1 MSTQQVRFWKEL
13 VQLRAHIDYL
23 SLYRLQCDK
32 VDRGISMLLAVASSG
47 SIAAWAVWREF
58 AMLWG
63 AVIAISQVL
72 SAVRSYLPFEKR
84 LAGVASLASR
94 FESLFVRWEAAWQQV
109 ASGELKEEQIAERLF
124 QLKRAKIDIQEKVL
138 KDISLPDNPKFQIL
152 AAKRAEL
159 YFATL
164 YPTEVVYEP
173 GHEGSSPSDHSKRR
187 ESGIAPNTSERTNAS
202 SQPSG
207 APGVALRES

>member
-1 MSTQQVRFWKEL
+1 MSMQQVRFWREL

-32 VDRGISMLLAVASSG
+32 INRGISMFLAVAASG

-58 AMLWG
+58 SMLWG
-63 AVIAISQVL
+63 AIIAL
-72 SAVRSYLPFEKR
+72 SHLLAAIRSYLPFEKR
-84 LAGVASLASR
+84 WSAASDLASK

-109 ASGELKEEQIAERLF
+109 ASGELREDQIADRLF
-124 QLKRAKIDIQEKVL
+124 QLKKTKIDIQEKTL
-138 KDISLPDNPKFQIL
+138 KGVSLPDNPKFQDL

-164 YPTEVVYEP
+164 YQIGEVYEQRN
-173 GHEGSSPSDHSKRR
+173 ESSNPALSPEQTNRR
-187 ESGIAPNTSERTNAS
+187 EGLAPDTRERTHAS
-202 SQPSG
+202 SQASDSFEVDVP
-207 APGVALRES
+207 